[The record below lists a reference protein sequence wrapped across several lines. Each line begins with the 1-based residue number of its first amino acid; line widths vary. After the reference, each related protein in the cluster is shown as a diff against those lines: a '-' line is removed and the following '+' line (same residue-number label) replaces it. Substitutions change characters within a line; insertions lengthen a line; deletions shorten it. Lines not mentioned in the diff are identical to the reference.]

1 LKQKLTGSYKKLRET
16 NILSNFFNLSSIQ
29 ISNVLLLLFTIRII
43 TGSVG
48 IEGYGMIM
56 FAYMFSILAGT
67 IINYGTIQSGV
78 KDTAYNLTD
87 KDTLSSVF
95 YNILCIRVIIFTLY
109 VMGLFLFYW
118 FHVSYYPYIL
128 LAAPV
133 VLAEVFNPLCFFIG
147 AEKLKIFNIYNL
159 IANIAA
165 VLLIL
170 FFIKKP
176 GDGIWVNFILG
187 LGNCIT
193 YVGLLIYFA
202 SRYELAFHVPL
213 KTELR
218 KIGTNNFYL
227 TVNNISGNLQQS
239 VIIFALKWNNS
250 SLLVLGAYTLCDRII
265 GQCRN
270 LLSTV
275 ASAIY
280 PNAVN
285 VYKQSM
291 HKLDIY
297 RRKLKY
303 LTVSLSFAGAII
315 IFILAD
321 FIIYTLSKQHNS
333 TAIMILRIMAFVPVI
348 SSLNIY
354 SLLDILLKNKNIYL
368 FKASIILFITAVLV
382 AFTVTSLGNYFL
394 IAGFTLIIE
403 SCACLLYEYAVKKFA
418 TQNA

>member
-1 LKQKLTGSYKKLRET
+1 MKRKLIGSYKKLRET
-16 NILSNFFNLSSIQ
+16 NILANFFNLSSIQ
-29 ISNVLLLLFTIRII
+29 ISNILLLLLTIRII

-48 IEGYGMIM
+48 IEGYGLIM
-56 FAYMFSILAGT
+56 FAYLFSILAGT
-67 IINYGTIQSGV
+67 VVNYGTIQSGV

-87 KDTLSSVF
+87 KDALSSVF
-95 YNILCIRVIIFTLY
+95 YNTLCIRAIIFTLY
-109 VMGLFLFYW
+109 AIGLLLFYW
-118 FHVSYYPYIL
+118 FHTSYYLYLL

-147 AEKLKIFNIYNL
+147 AEKLKVFNICNL
-159 IANIAA
+159 VVNIAA
-165 VLLIL
+165 VLLIF
-170 FFIKKP
+170 FFIEKP
-176 GDGIWVNFILG
+176 DDGIWVNFILG
-187 LGNCIT
+187 MGNSVT
-193 YVGLLIYFA
+193 YIGLLIYF
-202 SRYELAFHVPL
+202 STRYKLAFHLPL
-213 KTELR
+213 KSELR

-239 VIIFALKWNNS
+239 VIVFALEWNKSN
-250 SLLVLGAYTLCDRII
+250 LLVLGAYTLCDRII

-275 ASAIY
+275 ANAIY
-280 PNAVN
+280 PHAVSI
-285 VYKQSM
+285 YKQST
-291 HKLDIY
+291 HQWDAY

-303 LTVSLSFAGAII
+303 LTISIFFTGAIL

-368 FKASIILFITAVLV
+368 FKVSIILFVISVLL
-382 AFTVTSLGNYFL
+382 AFTITSLGNYFL

-403 SCACLLYEYAVKKFA
+403 SCACLLYECAVKKFA